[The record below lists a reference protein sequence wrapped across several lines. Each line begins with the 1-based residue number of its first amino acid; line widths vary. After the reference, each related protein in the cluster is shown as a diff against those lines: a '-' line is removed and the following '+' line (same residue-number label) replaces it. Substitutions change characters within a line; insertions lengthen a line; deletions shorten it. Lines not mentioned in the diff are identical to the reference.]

1 MISYQEFVTAFFDA
15 GNLIGHIAYV
25 LLIISMMMR
34 SMHWLRLFAIGAG
47 SVSAFYYVTIGD
59 PVSFFWESLFTLVNA
74 IQLLIL
80 FIENRRGKFSADE
93 QAFID
98 KVLKDVDRM
107 HVRKLMKL
115 GAWTE
120 VQPNF
125 VLIREDTEPANLIYI
140 VKGLARVERKGKLVG
155 FARDEDFLGEMSY
168 LSGMMASATVTSES
182 PIRYLAFDRPALRKH
197 LSRNP
202 EIRHALEAAFNRN
215 LVDKLIKTSKDLHES
230 GVLPTLDIPDGVT
243 REDATEPDAGDVVE
257 AAKKSAA
264 RG

>member
-1 MISYQEFVTAFFDA
+1 MTAFFDA
-15 GNLIGHIAYV
+15 GNLVGHIAYV

-47 SVSAFYYVTIGD
+47 SVSAVYYVMIGD

-80 FIENRRGKFSADE
+80 FVENRRGKFSEDE

-98 KVLKDVDRM
+98 KVLKDIDRV
-107 HVRKLMKL
+107 HIRKLMRL

-125 VLIREDTEPANLIYI
+125 VLIREDTEPASLIYI

-168 LSGMMASATVTSES
+168 LSGMTASATVTSES
-182 PIRYLAFDRPALRKH
+182 PIRFLAFDRTALRKH
-197 LSRNP
+197 LARNP
-202 EIRHALEAAFNRN
+202 ETRHALEAAFNRN
-215 LVDKLIKTSKDLHES
+215 LVDKLIKTSKDLHEA
-230 GVLPTLDIPDGVT
+230 GVLPSRDPPKGKSEESDGAKAKIARIPD
-243 REDATEPDAGDVVE
+243 E
-257 AAKKSAA
+257 SAA
-264 RG
+264 GG